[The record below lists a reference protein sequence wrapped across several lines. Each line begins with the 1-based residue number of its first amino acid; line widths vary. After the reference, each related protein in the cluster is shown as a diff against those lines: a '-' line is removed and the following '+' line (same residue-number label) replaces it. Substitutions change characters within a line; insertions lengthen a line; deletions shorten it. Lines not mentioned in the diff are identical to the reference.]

1 VNVSIRVYDISDADI
16 GFGIRVSSV
25 GIGRRNK
32 HVTFNICVGSLN
44 ASPHELDLEHLLTI
58 IGFFFVCFGSIIS
71 IQIDSISSIL
81 ISCKRL
87 KVKSLHN

>member
-1 VNVSIRVYDISDADI
+1 MNVSIRVYDIYDADI

-44 ASPHELDLEHLLTI
+44 ASPHELDLD
-58 IGFFFVCFGSIIS
+58 VN
-71 IQIDSISSIL
+71 
-81 ISCKRL
+81 R
-87 KVKSLHN
+87 